1 MKKVTLYPIPK
12 KVKID
17 SENCFNFNR
26 NGYIAVCD
34 REFAGTVITAK
45 KNSVIKGNVAIGR
58 RTSKADITVKRDPA
72 IAEEGYRI
80 EIGEN
85 GVIISASYEA
95 GVFYAFKTL
104 IQLVNQFGA
113 RLPYTEI
120 EDKPYFKIRGYLFD
134 ISRDK
139 IPTLDTLKEK
149 VDMLADLKI
158 NHLELYIEG
167 APFSYNNYED
177 MWQGADPITGE
188 DILELDRY
196 CKERF
201 IELVPTQNTF
211 GHMGK
216 WLFDGGY
223 SNLAECPNGFI
234 NKDGGF
240 VPWPMC
246 LDPNDPEAFKLVT
259 DTSDDLLNYFSSDKF
274 NVCCDETLELGLGK
288 SKAECAEKGIGR
300 VYLDYLMKLYNYCKS
315 KGKKMLFWADIINE
329 YPELVAEFPK
339 DVLVLNW
346 GYYNDLPKESSCEN
360 FEKNGIPYCV
370 CPGTAIWNTVTGNT
384 VQAFDNIKT
393 TVMKGVRHGA
403 EGVINTEWGDCG
415 HLQGNYSALPAAVY
429 GAMMSWQPEINA
441 DADIADVINR
451 MLGDRTEEIGSLLI
465 DAGKYDALEKVH
477 QENITFSF
485 RLLRNNLTETDS
497 VKECVH
503 SDFDKVEKYID
514 TLLERAYGA
523 SDSFYDGQLIV
534 SELITGLRAI
544 KLAQEIGHFKIYLR
558 DGNAAKVKEYG
569 LKIRNGYNAVINGIT
584 DGWMK
589 KNKVSNMHGAL
600 RPFVDN
606 RNAAQQAFTPD
617 NKKEDVIQY

>member
-188 DILELDRY
+188 D
-196 CKERF
+196 
-201 IELVPTQNTF
+201 
-211 GHMGK
+211 
-216 WLFDGGY
+216 
-223 SNLAECPNGFI
+223 
-234 NKDGGF
+234 
-240 VPWPMC
+240 
-246 LDPNDPEAFKLVT
+246 
-259 DTSDDLLNYFSSDKF
+259 
-274 NVCCDETLELGLGK
+274 
-288 SKAECAEKGIGR
+288 
-300 VYLDYLMKLYNYCKS
+300 
-315 KGKKMLFWADIINE
+315 
-329 YPELVAEFPK
+329 
-339 DVLVLNW
+339 
-346 GYYNDLPKESSCEN
+346 
-360 FEKNGIPYCV
+360 
-370 CPGTAIWNTVTGNT
+370 
-384 VQAFDNIKT
+384 
-393 TVMKGVRHGA
+393 
-403 EGVINTEWGDCG
+403 
-415 HLQGNYSALPAAVY
+415 
-429 GAMMSWQPEINA
+429 
-441 DADIADVINR
+441 
-451 MLGDRTEEIGSLLI
+451 
-465 DAGKYDALEKVH
+465 
-477 QENITFSF
+477 
-485 RLLRNNLTETDS
+485 
-497 VKECVH
+497 
-503 SDFDKVEKYID
+503 
-514 TLLERAYGA
+514 
-523 SDSFYDGQLIV
+523 
-534 SELITGLRAI
+534 
-544 KLAQEIGHFKIYLR
+544 
-558 DGNAAKVKEYG
+558 
-569 LKIRNGYNAVINGIT
+569 
-584 DGWMK
+584 
-589 KNKVSNMHGAL
+589 
-600 RPFVDN
+600 
-606 RNAAQQAFTPD
+606 
-617 NKKEDVIQY
+617 